1 MAGSWNTEPGLNHV
15 GAFQVSGRPYLSGGI
30 NVAIDALAVANMD
43 GSIVF
48 PYVTRWFKVIN
59 YDTQNELRV
68 GLNIS
73 GVTGSN
79 NYITVPINS
88 ATGSADT
95 GVLELKVA
103 GLYLSGS
110 TNCAVVAGLTSIPTK
125 RVETSTG
132 PNWSGSTGVG

>member
-30 NVAIDALAVANMD
+30 NVAIDTLPVANMD

>member
-15 GAFQVSGRPYLSGGI
+15 GAFQVSGRPYLSGAI
-30 NVAIDALAVANMD
+30 NVKIDALTTEDN

-48 PYVTRWFKVIN
+48 PYVSRWFKVIN

>member
-30 NVAIDALAVANMD
+30 NVAIPTLPVANMD

>member
-15 GAFQVSGRPYLSGGI
+15 GAFQVSGRPYLSGAI
-30 NVAIDALAVANMD
+30 NVKIDALTTEDMD

-48 PYVTRWFKVIN
+48 PYVSRWFKVIN